1 MQNFGLCLLVL
12 ILFSGLCA
20 ECRTKKTEVPVQ
32 STQGLESTTEQNL
45 KTSEPSKAEK
55 NEQKEKQ
62 NRSNEY
68 IKLKK
73 KMLRHDIRRL
83 HKEKELEYLE
93 YRLELKKQKLESLG
107 SDIEKGEEE

>member
-1 MQNFGLCLLVL
+1 MQNFGLYLLVL
-12 ILFSGLCA
+12 VLFSGLSA
-20 ECRTKKTEVPVQ
+20 DCRTKKSEVPVQ

-45 KTSEPSKAEK
+45 KTSEPSKEDK
-55 NEQKEKQ
+55 NEQKERQ

-93 YRLELKKQKLESLG
+93 FRLELKKQKLESLG
-107 SDIEKGEEE
+107 SEEEKGEDE